1 MLDGS
6 ESLWVMIQVFISV
19 CMSCI
24 TITYTYLHRFIY
36 QVLDGDF
43 TPANKQLC
51 SEASRPLI
59 EAVEKL
65 TAYGSSPEFA
75 SVPARISKEV
85 GYHYTNVKL
94 KT

>member
-1 MLDGS
+1 M
-6 ESLWVMIQVFISV
+6 VIV
-19 CMSCI
+19 
-24 TITYTYLHRFIY
+24 

-43 TPANKQLC
+43 SPANKQLC
-51 SEASRPLI
+51 ANASRPLI

-85 GYHYTNVKL
+85 RLSVLVIFHTC
-94 KT
+94 